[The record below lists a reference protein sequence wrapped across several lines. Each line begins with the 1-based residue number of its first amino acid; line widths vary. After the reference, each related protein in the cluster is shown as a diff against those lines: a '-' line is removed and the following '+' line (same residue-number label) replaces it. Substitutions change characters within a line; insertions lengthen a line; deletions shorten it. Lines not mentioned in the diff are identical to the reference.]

1 MSEINWKK
9 EGKVKILEEERERE
23 GNEVGRM

>member
-9 EGKVKILEEERERE
+9 EGKVKILEEERE
-23 GNEVGRM
+23 GNEVRRM